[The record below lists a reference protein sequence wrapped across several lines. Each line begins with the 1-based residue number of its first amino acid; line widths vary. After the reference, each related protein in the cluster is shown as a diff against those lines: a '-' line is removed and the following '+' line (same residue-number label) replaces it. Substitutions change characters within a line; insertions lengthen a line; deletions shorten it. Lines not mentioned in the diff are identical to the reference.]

1 MVNMVVSTFHHDVI
15 VIILLIFDTLLICIL
30 YCFLVLM
37 IVKSANEKKKTQR
50 GKGLQFESTIFLEFS
65 YKHKITQSL
74 INHSNF

>member
-1 MVNMVVSTFHHDVI
+1 MKNSEYESNT
-15 VIILLIFDTLLICIL
+15 
-30 YCFLVLM
+30 
-37 IVKSANEKKKTQR
+37 ERKKQ